1 MSRHA
6 GEFIIEDK
14 LTSESSLGDEGDPPI
29 VWLFKATRI
38 DEPVAAKE
46 PTEEEPSREDDIPVL
61 IGPTPEATETPAPSP
76 TPTWSWRMYQA
87 TATES
92 AVRFGDLWGEVN
104 VRPND
109 EDDDAYI
116 FAELSTPLH
125 HDDRIR
131 TLTRSG
137 AILSFSGMS
146 IFIMKEDTTIVLD
159 IAAEHKSKIKML
171 AGNVWII
178 LKKMWTDGSM
188 EIEMS
193 QAVAGIKG
201 TTLICE
207 EANGVSTL
215 KVLEGSVEF
224 TSKAT
229 GEAVLVSGG
238 QMVNAD
244 EDGLGEI
251 EPFDIEEEMKGWHE
265 TAQQITADAL
275 KKNTGGRVVY
285 VIIGAALA
293 LGAVTLVLIVVL
305 LHVLG
310 RKRSPVPAKTAA
322 TSPPSTQALMVS
334 NKTITVSMDY
344 DSGEG
349 VYTGEVDS
357 DGSPNGQGRFTMQQ
371 SDTGENWS
379 YEGQWVSGQIT
390 GKGVMTEGD
399 FIFKGSFISGL
410 MDGNCEITDSGILRC
425 KGMCSGGKLHGEGT
439 LYTESGTL
447 IFEGVFENDMLV
459 ESAADRKKRGE
470 AFMPECVAM
479 DALLYDLIMDSKDA
493 MDYPVSVWGFPTAM
507 SEQQA
512 TGTIAIEHIAEDSY
526 PVCLVYRYGVDEP
539 KMTWDDWINAWG
551 VVVGTYEYEDADG
564 LTVTCPKI
572 EVIYWD
578 NVLY

>member
-46 PTEEEPSREDDIPVL
+46 PTEEEPSGEDDIPVL

-137 AILSFSGMS
+137 AILSFSDMS
-146 IFIMKEDTTIVLD
+146 TFIMKEDTTIVLD

-171 AGNVWII
+171 AGNVWIN

-310 RKRSPVPAKTAA
+310 RKGSPVPAAAPYNVPRYCARCGNMVPSGSAFCAACGAPQPAPVPSPGSYGQLPKKSSALLIIGIIAAMLMLCCSVYLLFFAGQKSVQKTPVLSIPAKTAVPAVAEPIKKPAAVDETVWDSSNISAA

-349 VYTGEVDS
+349 VY
-357 DGSPNGQGRFTMQQ
+357 
-371 SDTGENWS
+371 TGENWS

-410 MDGNCEITDSGILRC
+410 MDGNCEITDSGILRY

-447 IFEGVFENDMLV
+447 IFEGVFENDMLWRARQTGK
-459 ESAADRKKRGE
+459 SAAK
-470 AFMPECVAM
+470 
-479 DALLYDLIMDSKDA
+479 LLCRN
-493 MDYPVSVWGFPTAM
+493 VWLWM
-507 SEQQA
+507 R
-512 TGTIAIEHIAEDSY
+512 
-526 PVCLVYRYGVDEP
+526 CC
-539 KMTWDDWINAWG
+539 MT
-551 VVVGTYEYEDADG
+551 
-564 LTVTCPKI
+564 
-572 EVIYWD
+572 
-578 NVLY
+578 